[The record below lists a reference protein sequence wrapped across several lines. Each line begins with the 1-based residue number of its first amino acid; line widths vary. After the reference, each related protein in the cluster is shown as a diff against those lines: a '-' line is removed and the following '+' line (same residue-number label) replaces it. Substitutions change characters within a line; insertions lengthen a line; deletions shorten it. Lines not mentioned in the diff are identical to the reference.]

1 MMDMAPVVFHFDNF
15 HYIVI
20 KIYKVVIWTSQDVCL
35 YVLSFML
42 WCLLQF
48 LHKNDVRFVFISS
61 CFIYVISV
69 CLHIVVSNTYHVV
82 FLSWFVFLCLV
93 YPMTPV
99 SLDCP
104 LPLQYSLMFIISVL
118 HSITLL
124 SLLFLL

>member
-35 YVLSFML
+35 YVLSFVL

-48 LHKNDVRFVFISS
+48 LHKNDVRFVFIST

-69 CLHIVVSNTYHVV
+69 C
-82 FLSWFVFLCLV
+82 
-93 YPMTPV
+93 
-99 SLDCP
+99 
-104 LPLQYSLMFIISVL
+104 
-118 HSITLL
+118 
-124 SLLFLL
+124 